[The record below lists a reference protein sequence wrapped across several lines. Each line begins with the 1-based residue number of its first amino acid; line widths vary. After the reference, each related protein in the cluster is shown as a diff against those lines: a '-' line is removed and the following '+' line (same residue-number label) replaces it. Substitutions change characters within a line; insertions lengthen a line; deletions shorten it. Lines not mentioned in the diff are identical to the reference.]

1 MNLKTESYLSALQRL
16 AKPSHFDSVSQTH
29 CFKELHNAF
38 LKPIWVPKTLTF
50 WASVSL
56 KTTMSA
62 SKAKSTRKHQRSESE
77 FAVSDKRNRVEDD
90 FDLDLSKLVTSNTI
104 LLLLLF
110 LCLKIFFVRFFYWD
124 LRLKKKMVESQWYQR
139 HCVGAASDPREGSE
153 GRPEEERRDYFQV
166 IRIVLLTLIRFLMYN
181 LEEAVISVC
190 AFVCVYIYIF

>member
-1 MNLKTESYLSALQRL
+1 MNLKTKSYLSALQRL

-110 LCLKIFFVRFFYWD
+110 LCLKIFFVRFFDWD
-124 LRLKKKMVESQWYQR
+124 LRLKKEN
-139 HCVGAASDPREGSE
+139 GG
-153 GRPEEERRDYFQV
+153 
-166 IRIVLLTLIRFLMYN
+166 I
-181 LEEAVISVC
+181 AVISKALC
-190 AFVCVYIYIF
+190 RRCIRSERRLRRTARRRTKRLFLGNTNRFAHSD

>member
-1 MNLKTESYLSALQRL
+1 MSRKLKQIFFFFKKACENLNLKTESYLSALQRL

-110 LCLKIFFVRFFYWD
+110 LCLKIFFVRFFDWD
-124 LRLKKKMVESQWYQR
+124 LRLKKEN
-139 HCVGAASDPREGSE
+139 GG
-153 GRPEEERRDYFQV
+153 
-166 IRIVLLTLIRFLMYN
+166 I
-181 LEEAVISVC
+181 AVISKALC
-190 AFVCVYIYIF
+190 RRCIRSERRLRRTARRRTKRLFPGNTNRFAHSD